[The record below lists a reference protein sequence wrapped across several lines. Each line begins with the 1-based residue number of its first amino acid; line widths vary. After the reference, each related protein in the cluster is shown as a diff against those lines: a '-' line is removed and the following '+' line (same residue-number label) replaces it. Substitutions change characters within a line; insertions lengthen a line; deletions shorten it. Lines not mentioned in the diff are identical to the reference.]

1 MDIRIVDQDDENL
14 HIVIHCREIDNEVMR
29 LKAHIELFDRKLRA
43 KSDNEHYF
51 VNLSEVLYFE
61 SVEGRTFLYTRDD
74 VMEIDRRLY
83 ELEDILSDKDFIR
96 ISKSLI
102 VNSNKIRSLKPELN
116 RTILVTMSNGECLCI
131 SRKYVKAVK
140 NLLSI

>member
-51 VNLSEVLYFE
+51 VNLSEVH
-61 SVEGRTFLYTRDD
+61 
-74 VMEIDRRLY
+74 
-83 ELEDILSDKDFIR
+83 
-96 ISKSLI
+96 ISLPTLRYNVDTEVHC
-102 VNSNKIRSLKPELN
+102 VNF
-116 RTILVTMSNGECLCI
+116 
-131 SRKYVKAVK
+131 
-140 NLLSI
+140 